1 MPLTVTRH
9 TTYTTP
15 AFGYSDRAFQF
26 RWNGSQIVNIFE
38 GTIENGMFVPY
49 QEIDVMTIVGHDGG
63 GAKEAQVHACVNR
76 WLRDMEDIHDGDRG
90 LRVN

>member
-26 RWNGSQIVNIFE
+26 RWNGSQTVNIFE
-38 GTIENGMFVPY
+38 GTIQDGMFIPVE
-49 QEIDVMTIVGHDGG
+49 EIDVMTIVGYDGG
-63 GAKEAQVHACVNR
+63 GAKQEQVHACVNR
-76 WLRDMEDIHDGDRG
+76 WLRDMWEVHDVDRG
-90 LRVN
+90 LRAN